1 METKKLNLQD
11 LENYNGG
18 SWESWACSSGGAILM
33 TAAAAGC
40 GTPATWAALAG
51 SLAISAACEAAYSE

>member
-1 METKKLNLQD
+1 METRKLNFKEM
-11 LENYNGG
+11 ENYNGG
-18 SWESWACSSGGAILM
+18 SWKSFACSSGGTILM

-51 SLAISAACEAAYSE
+51 SLAISAVCEAAY